1 MKFNQNTSCAKLLC
15 AKCQFSLY
23 DCRFLQII
31 KSCLCVFLYYLI
43 NKKSLFSR
51 CKSNS
56 IPREISNKQ
65 WPTCVQYSTSRQ
77 EIVFSEECKND
88 GCNKIHCLC
97 KAGTL
102 FFKNIGS
109 PKIISFS
116 GFPKGWD
123 VQLSFGLLSHLS
135 CDKINSKIPG
145 LISLS
150 NSW

>member
-1 MKFNQNTSCAKLLC
+1 MKSNQNTSCAKLLC

-43 NKKSLFSR
+43 NKKSLFSG

-123 VQLSFGLLSHLS
+123 VQLSFGCKISVFCLLSFPQ
-135 CDKINSKIPG
+135 NERT
-145 LISLS
+145 
-150 NSW
+150 

>member
-102 FFKNIGS
+102 FFRNFGS
-109 PKIISFS
+109 PKIISLLGIIVCNIWF
-116 GFPKGWD
+116 KME
-123 VQLSFGLLSHLS
+123 LSQPFKLALFGSR
-135 CDKINSKIPG
+135 SK
-145 LISLS
+145 SLKCF
-150 NSW
+150 

>member
-1 MKFNQNTSCAKLLC
+1 MAIF
-15 AKCQFSLY
+15 FIV
-23 DCRFLQII
+23 CRFLQIT
-31 KSCLCVFLYYLI
+31 KLYLCVYLYYLI
-43 NKKSLFSR
+43 NKKSLFSG

-102 FFKNIGS
+102 FIINIGS

-116 GFPKGWD
+116 GFTMGWD
-123 VQLSFGLLSHLS
+123 LQLSFSLLFRYPVIRS
-135 CDKINSKIPG
+135 IAKIP
-145 LISLS
+145 LQISLS
-150 NSW
+150 NS